1 MPQKTPANS
10 SRRASPGSY
19 ISRNTIS
26 QYLLSSA
33 NYSRA
38 IEQSIETLKETNAAL
53 AVDRDRYRQ
62 RNEKLQDKLY
72 ASEQKFESA
81 DRNLRNAKEEIKRLV
96 AELNIIVKEKDTL
109 EKGFKQVS
117 FEKETMTKK
126 FIRLEASFDNL
137 KLKYDAIPEERRNPM
152 TAALPERPH
161 RTATSTSTSSGGS
174 GGSSRAH
181 EAERGRQRQADKERL
196 ATRFETTRRPPLTG
210 NNGNR
215 NSSYIEGYGPRRR
228 SGSAAAP
235 SSRVVYDNV
244 THTGR
249 LDEPLVSPRDAI
261 AFSQVPRS
269 MAGSGGYR
277 SGGSSAVYDDY
288 EEDGDY
294 HIRPVQH

>member
-10 SRRASPGSY
+10 SRRASP
-19 ISRNTIS
+19 
-26 QYLLSSA
+26 
-33 NYSRA
+33 
-38 IEQSIETLKETNAAL
+38 EQSIETLKETNAAL

-72 ASEQKFESA
+72 ASEKDLDTAE
-81 DRNLRNAKEEIKRLV
+81 RNLRNAKDEIKRLV
-96 AELNIIVKEKDTL
+96 AELNIVAKEKDTL

-117 FEKETMTKK
+117 FEKDTITNK

-152 TAALPERPH
+152 TTALPERPQ
-161 RTATSTSTSSGGS
+161 RTATSTSASSGGS
-174 GGSSRAH
+174 GGSSRAQH
-181 EAERGRQRQADKERL
+181 PEVERGRRRQAQADKERL
-196 ATRFETTRRPPLTG
+196 ATRFETNKRPPLAG
-210 NNGNR
+210 NNANR
-215 NSSYIEGYGPRRR
+215 NSYIEGYGSRRR

-235 SSRVVYDNV
+235 SSRTAYDNV
-244 THTGR
+244 IHTGR
-249 LDEPLVSPRDAI
+249 FDEPLVSPRDAV

-294 HIRPVQH
+294 HIRPIH

>member
-19 ISRNTIS
+19 NPENTIS
-26 QYLLSSA
+26 QYLLLSA
-33 NYSRA
+33 DYSRTT
-38 IEQSIETLKETNAAL
+38 EQSIETLKETNAAL

-72 ASEQKFESA
+72 TSEQKLDTA

-96 AELNIIVKEKDTL
+96 AELNIVVKEKDTL

-117 FEKETMTKK
+117 FEKETIMNK

-152 TAALPERPH
+152 ATALPERPQ
-161 RTATSTSTSSGGS
+161 RTATSTSASSGGS
-174 GGSSRAH
+174 AGSSRAQH
-181 EAERGRQRQADKERL
+181 QEVERGRRRQADKDRL
-196 ATRFETTRRPPLTG
+196 ATRFETHKRPPLAG

-215 NSSYIEGYGPRRR
+215 NSYIEGYGPRRR

-235 SSRVVYDNV
+235 SSRTVYDNV
-244 THTGR
+244 IHTGR
-249 LDEPLVSPRDAI
+249 FDEPLVSPRDAV

-294 HIRPVQH
+294 HIRPIH